1 MTASASK
8 SSLLTLTFH
17 LCLLL
22 LLSWVRVSRSLC
34 VSPGYSGT
42 IYVEMLTLT
51 SQRSVCLCLQNV
63 LGLRLYTTIANP
75 IPLALTWLDIR
86 FQTRCHNLT
95 LVHISL
101 RFWVIYSTPYG
112 YLFTEDVELFSP
124 SILRPPRLADYVFK
138 VSFKTL
144 LSTVVPEGLCFWLDH
159 WSRLL

>member
-22 LLSWVRVSRSLC
+22 SWVRVSQSLC
-34 VSPGYSGT
+34 VSPGYSGI

-63 LGLRLYTTIANP
+63 LGLRLYTTMANL
-75 IPLALTWLDIR
+75 IPLAPTLLEIR
-86 FQTRCHNLT
+86 SQTRCHNLT

-112 YLFTEDVELFSP
+112 YLFTENVELFSP
-124 SILRPPRLADYVFK
+124 SILRPPRLADCVFK

>member
-1 MTASASK
+1 M
-8 SSLLTLTFH
+8 
-17 LCLLL
+17 
-22 LLSWVRVSRSLC
+22 
-34 VSPGYSGT
+34 SPGYSGT

-51 SQRSVCLCLQNV
+51 TQRSVFLCLQNV
-63 LGLRLYTTIANP
+63 LGLRLYTTMANL
-75 IPLALTWLDIR
+75 IPLAPTLLEIR
-86 FQTRCHNLT
+86 SQTRCHNLT

-159 WSRLL
+159 LIKTPLDPVACVFLHLEG